1 MRNVFSTQGKIGPL
15 PDHSTAFE
23 VDTDDIEGAEC
34 ACILCRPHGALLA
47 FVSRD
52 NLGLS
57 GGRPAHRFNRQRLN
71 HRFTAVTEAGETP
84 SRAPRAPQILAPKF
98 ERLQYRRRA

>member
-1 MRNVFSTQGKIGPL
+1 MRNVIKF

-23 VDTDDIEGAEC
+23 VDTDYLDGAGC
-34 ACILCRPHGALLA
+34 GCILCRPHGSLLS

-71 HRFTAVTEAGETP
+71 HQFTAVTEADETP
-84 SRAPRAPQILAPKF
+84 NRALRAPQILAPKF
-98 ERLQYRRRA
+98 ERLQYKRRA